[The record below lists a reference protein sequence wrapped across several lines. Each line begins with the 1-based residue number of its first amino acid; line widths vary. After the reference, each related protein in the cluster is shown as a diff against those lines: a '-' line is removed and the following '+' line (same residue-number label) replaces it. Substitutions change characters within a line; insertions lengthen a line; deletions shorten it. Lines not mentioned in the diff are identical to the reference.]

1 MSLIEKDTVQSLT
14 VEATSYCNLHC
25 PQCNR
30 FTEDGFLSEKLDLAH
45 LQFET
50 FCQAIKPGTFPNL
63 KSITFEGDH
72 GDVIMHPDA
81 KKMFEYSST
90 IASVTAFTNGSI
102 RNSQW
107 WADLAKIKNLTVV
120 FSIDGLKDTNY
131 LYRINS
137 DWDKIIENAQAF
149 INNGG
154 QAEWKFIIFKH
165 NQHQIE
171 TAKKLSQ
178 DMGFT
183 KFYAEPSS
191 RNFFGTKIWPVKVE
205 GNFLYNLEMADSAPN
220 YSLRTHV
227 LTEKIYKN
235 QEFVSP
241 TCQVTTYKDLYLN
254 FKGHLLPC
262 CMTSMTTW
270 MDDISSR
277 LWVKL
282 LGNIDDIDIS
292 KRTIDQILDS
302 DFYRFKLENS
312 FKDKKRVHHVCV
324 ANCANKQSQL

>member
-1 MSLIEKDTVQSLT
+1 MSLIEKDKIKTLT
-14 VEATSYCNLHC
+14 IEATSYCNLHC
-25 PQCNR
+25 PQCPR
-30 FTEDGFLSEKLDLAH
+30 FDEDGFLMKGLDLAH
-45 LQFET
+45 LQFEI
-50 FCQAIKPGTFPNL
+50 FCQAIKPGTFSNL
-63 KSITFEGDH
+63 KYIVFEGDH
-72 GDVIMHPDA
+72 GDVVMHPDA
-81 KKMFEYSST
+81 KKMFEYCST
-90 IASVTAFTNGSI
+90 IASVKAVTNGSL

-120 FSIDGLKDTNY
+120 FSIDGLKDTNH

-137 DWDKIIENAQAF
+137 DWDKIIENSQAY

-154 QAEWKFIIFKH
+154 QAEWKFIVFKH

-183 KFYAEPSS
+183 EFSTQSS
-191 RNFFGTKIWPVKVE
+191 NRNFFGSKTWPVKVE
-205 GNFLYNLEMADSAPN
+205 GNFLYNLEMTDLISD
-220 YSLRTHV
+220 YSIKTHV
-227 LTEKIYKN
+227 HTEKIYKN

-241 TCQVTTYKDLYLN
+241 TCQWAVYRNLYLN

-262 CMTSMTTW
+262 CMTSNKTW
-270 MDDISSR
+270 RDDISSR
-277 LWVKL
+277 LWLRL

-302 DFYRFKLENS
+302 EFYRFRLENS
-312 FKDKKRVHHVCV
+312 FRDKKRVHHICV
-324 ANCANKQSQL
+324 ANCTNK